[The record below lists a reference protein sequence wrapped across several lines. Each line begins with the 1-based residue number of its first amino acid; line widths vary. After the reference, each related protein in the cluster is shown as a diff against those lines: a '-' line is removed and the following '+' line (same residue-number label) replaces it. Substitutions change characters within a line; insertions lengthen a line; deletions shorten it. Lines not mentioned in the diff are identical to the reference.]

1 MKYHLSELSSQQGE
15 YMRRI
20 QRLGIP
26 AVALGLLLA
35 ACGSSNSSS
44 KDTVADTVANM
55 GTTDTMLDNGASAKI
70 DPTAL
75 GLIKDG
81 AITVCTD
88 APYEPFEFQDATT
101 KEWTGF
107 DMDLMKVIATNIG
120 GLSLNVTVQPFDGI
134 WLAPKAKTCDLVASA
149 MTITADRSANA
160 LFSEPYFDADQ
171 SLLVRIADKATL
183 VDLAS
188 LKGKTIAVQTGTT
201 GETYAKENA
210 KDSTLKSFDE
220 PAAMFLALEG
230 KQVDAILQDLPVNGA
245 RQVKEP
251 TKFALTATFATGE
264 QYGFALA
271 QDNTTLASAI
281 NSGLKAA
288 KDSGEYD
295 TIFAKY
301 FGAKG

>member
-1 MKYHLSELSSQQGE
+1 
-15 YMRRI
+15 MRRI
-20 QRLGIP
+20 QRLAIP
-26 AVALGLLLA
+26 VVALSLFLV
-35 ACGSSNSSS
+35 ACGSDS
-44 KDTVADTVANM
+44 DTASDETTVDTSAEVI
-55 GTTDTMLDNGASAKI
+55 TDDTMVDDSASAKI
-70 DPTAL
+70 DITAL
-75 GLIKDG
+75 GLIKEG

-88 APYEPFEFQDATT
+88 APYEPFEFQDEAT

-120 GLSLNVTVQPFDGI
+120 GLSLEVTVQPFDGI

-149 MTITADRSANA
+149 MTITEERAANA
-160 LFSEPYFDADQ
+160 LFSDPYFDADQ
-171 SLLVRIADKATL
+171 SLLVRAEDKATL

-188 LKGKTIAVQTGTT
+188 LAGKTIAVQTGTT

-251 TKFALTATFATGE
+251 TKFALTATFTTGE

-271 QDNTTLASAI
+271 QDNTTLAEAVK
-281 NSGLKAA
+281 SGLAAA

>member
-1 MKYHLSELSSQQGE
+1 
-15 YMRRI
+15 MRRI
-20 QRLGIP
+20 QRLAIP
-26 AVALGLLLA
+26 VVALSLFLV
-35 ACGSSNSSS
+35 ACGSDS
-44 KDTVADTVANM
+44 DTASDETTVDTSAEVI
-55 GTTDTMLDNGASAKI
+55 TDDTMVDDSASAKI
-70 DPTAL
+70 DIAAL
-75 GLIKDG
+75 GLIKEG

-88 APYEPFEFQDATT
+88 APYEPFEFQDEAT

-120 GLSLNVTVQPFDGI
+120 GLSLEVTVQPFDGI

-149 MTITADRSANA
+149 MTITEERAANA
-160 LFSEPYFDADQ
+160 LFSDPYFDADQ
-171 SLLVRIADKATL
+171 SLLVRAEDKATL

-188 LKGKTIAVQTGTT
+188 LAGKTIAVQTGTT

-251 TKFALTATFATGE
+251 TKFALTATFTTGE

-271 QDNTTLASAI
+271 QDNTTLAEAV
-281 NSGLKAA
+281 NSGLAAA

>member
-1 MKYHLSELSSQQGE
+1 
-15 YMRRI
+15 MRRI
-20 QRLGIP
+20 QRLAIP
-26 AVALGLLLA
+26 AVALSLFLV
-35 ACGSSNSSS
+35 ACGSDSDSSS
-44 KDTVADTVANM
+44 DEATADTTAEVV
-55 GTTDTMLDNGASAKI
+55 TDDTMADDSASAKI

-75 GLIKDG
+75 GLIKEG

-88 APYEPFEFQDATT
+88 APYEPFEFQDETT

-107 DMDLMKVIATNIG
+107 DMDLMKAIATNIG
-120 GLSLNVTVQPFDGI
+120 GLSLEVTVQPFDGI

-149 MTITADRSANA
+149 MTITEERAANA

-171 SLLVRIADKATL
+171 SLLVRTEDKATL

-188 LKGKTIAVQTGTT
+188 LAGKTIAVQTGTT

-271 QDNTTLASAI
+271 QDNTTLAAAV
-281 NSGLKAA
+281 NSGLAAA

>member
-1 MKYHLSELSSQQGE
+1 
-15 YMRRI
+15 MRRI
-20 QRLGIP
+20 QRLAVP
-26 AVALGLLLA
+26 VVALSLFLV
-35 ACGSSNSSS
+35 ACGSDS
-44 KDTVADTVANM
+44 DTASDEAIADTTAEVV
-55 GTTDTMLDNGASAKI
+55 TDDTMADDSASAKI
-70 DPTAL
+70 DITAL
-75 GLIKDG
+75 GLIKEG

-107 DMDLMKVIATNIG
+107 DMDLMKAIATNIG
-120 GLSLNVTVQPFDGI
+120 GLSLEVTVQPFDGI

-149 MTITADRSANA
+149 MTITEERAANA

-171 SLLVRIADKATL
+171 SLLVRTEDKATL

-188 LKGKTIAVQTGTT
+188 LAGKTIAVQTGTT

-230 KQVDAILQDLPVNGA
+230 KQVDAILQDLPVNVA

-271 QDNTTLASAI
+271 QDNTTLAAAV
-281 NSGLKAA
+281 NSGLAAA

>member
-1 MKYHLSELSSQQGE
+1 
-15 YMRRI
+15 MRRI
-20 QRLGIP
+20 QRLAIP
-26 AVALGLLLA
+26 VVALSLFLV
-35 ACGSSNSSS
+35 ACGSDS
-44 KDTVADTVANM
+44 DTASDETTVDTSAEVI
-55 GTTDTMLDNGASAKI
+55 TDDTMVDDSASAKI
-70 DPTAL
+70 DITAL
-75 GLIKDG
+75 GLIKEG

-88 APYEPFEFQDATT
+88 APYEPFEFQDEAT

-120 GLSLNVTVQPFDGI
+120 GLSLEVTVQPFDGI

-149 MTITADRSANA
+149 MTITEERAANA

-171 SLLVRIADKATL
+171 SLLVRTEDKATL

-188 LKGKTIAVQTGTT
+188 LAGKTIAVQTGTT

-251 TKFALTATFATGE
+251 TKFALTATFTTGE

-271 QDNTTLASAI
+271 QDNTTLAEAV
-281 NSGLKAA
+281 NSGLAAA

>member
-1 MKYHLSELSSQQGE
+1 
-15 YMRRI
+15 MRRI
-20 QRLGIP
+20 QRLAIP
-26 AVALGLLLA
+26 VVALSLFLV
-35 ACGSSNSSS
+35 ACGSDS
-44 KDTVADTVANM
+44 DT
-55 GTTDTMLDNGASAKI
+55 TTDETTVDTSAEVVTDDTMADDSAAAKI
-70 DPTAL
+70 DIAAL
-75 GLIKDG
+75 GLIKEG

-88 APYEPFEFQDATT
+88 APYEPFEFQEETT

-120 GLSLNVTVQPFDGI
+120 GLSLEVTVQPFDGI

-149 MTITADRSANA
+149 MTITEERSANA

-171 SLLVRIADKATL
+171 SLLVRTDDKATL

-264 QYGFALA
+264 QYGFAFS
-271 QDNTTLASAI
+271 QDNTTLATAV
-281 NSGLKAA
+281 NNGLAAA

>member
-1 MKYHLSELSSQQGE
+1 
-15 YMRRI
+15 MRRI
-20 QRLGIP
+20 QRLAIP
-26 AVALGLLLA
+26 VVALSLFLV
-35 ACGSSNSSS
+35 ACGSDS
-44 KDTVADTVANM
+44 DT
-55 GTTDTMLDNGASAKI
+55 TTDEATVDTSAEVMTDDTTADDSASTKI
-70 DPTAL
+70 DIKAL

-88 APYEPFEFQDATT
+88 APYEPFEFQDEAT

-120 GLSLNVTVQPFDGI
+120 GLSLEVTVQPFDGI

-149 MTITADRSANA
+149 MTITEERSANA
-160 LFSEPYFDADQ
+160 LFSDPYFAADQ
-171 SLLVRIADKATL
+171 SLLVRTDDKATL

-188 LKGKTIAVQTGTT
+188 LAGKTIAVQTGTT

-251 TKFALTATFATGE
+251 TKFALTATFTTGE
-264 QYGFALA
+264 QYGFAFA
-271 QDNTTLASAI
+271 QDNTTLATAV
-281 NSGLKAA
+281 NNGLAAA

>member
-1 MKYHLSELSSQQGE
+1 
-15 YMRRI
+15 MRRI
-20 QRLGIP
+20 QRLAIP
-26 AVALGLLLA
+26 VVALSLFLV
-35 ACGSSNSSS
+35 ACGSDS
-44 KDTVADTVANM
+44 DTASDETTVDTSAEVI
-55 GTTDTMLDNGASAKI
+55 TDDTMVDDSASAKI
-70 DPTAL
+70 DITAL
-75 GLIKDG
+75 GLIKEG

-88 APYEPFEFQDATT
+88 APYEPFEFQDEAT

-120 GLSLNVTVQPFDGI
+120 GLSLEVTVQPFDGI

-149 MTITADRSANA
+149 MTITEERAANA

-171 SLLVRIADKATL
+171 SLLVRTEDKATL

-188 LKGKTIAVQTGTT
+188 LAGKTIAVQTGTT

-220 PAAMFLALEG
+220 PAAMFLALED

-251 TKFALTATFATGE
+251 TKFALTATFTTGE

-271 QDNTTLASAI
+271 QDNTTLAEAV
-281 NSGLKAA
+281 NSGLAAA

>member
-1 MKYHLSELSSQQGE
+1 
-15 YMRRI
+15 MRRI
-20 QRLGIP
+20 QRLAIP
-26 AVALGLLLA
+26 VVALSLFLV
-35 ACGSSNSSS
+35 ACGSDSDTASDETTVDTSAEVITDDTMVDESASS
-44 KDTVADTVANM
+44 K
-55 GTTDTMLDNGASAKI
+55 I
-70 DPTAL
+70 DITAL
-75 GLIKDG
+75 GLIKEG

-88 APYEPFEFQDATT
+88 APYEPFEFQDEAT

-120 GLSLNVTVQPFDGI
+120 GLSLEVTVQPFDGI

-149 MTITADRSANA
+149 MTITEERAANA
-160 LFSEPYFDADQ
+160 LFSDPYFDADQ
-171 SLLVRIADKATL
+171 SLLVRAEDKATL

-188 LKGKTIAVQTGTT
+188 LAGKTIAVQTGTT

-251 TKFALTATFATGE
+251 TKFALTATFTTGE

-271 QDNTTLASAI
+271 QDNTTLAEAV
-281 NSGLKAA
+281 NSGLAAA

>member
-1 MKYHLSELSSQQGE
+1 
-15 YMRRI
+15 MRRI
-20 QRLGIP
+20 QRLAVP
-26 AVALGLLLA
+26 VVALSLFLV
-35 ACGSSNSSS
+35 ACGSDS
-44 KDTVADTVANM
+44 DTASDEATADTTAEVV
-55 GTTDTMLDNGASAKI
+55 TDDTMADDSASAKI
-70 DPTAL
+70 DITAL
-75 GLIKDG
+75 GLIKEG

-88 APYEPFEFQDATT
+88 APYEPFEFQDETT

-107 DMDLMKVIATNIG
+107 DMDLMKAIATNIG
-120 GLSLNVTVQPFDGI
+120 GLSLEVTVQPFDGI

-149 MTITADRSANA
+149 MTITEERAANA
-160 LFSEPYFDADQ
+160 LFSDPYFDADQ
-171 SLLVRIADKATL
+171 SLLVRAEDKATL

-188 LKGKTIAVQTGTT
+188 LAGKTIAVQTGTT

-251 TKFALTATFATGE
+251 TKFALTATFTTGE

-271 QDNTTLASAI
+271 QDNTTLAEAV
-281 NSGLKAA
+281 NSGLAAA

>member
-1 MKYHLSELSSQQGE
+1 
-15 YMRRI
+15 MRRI
-20 QRLGIP
+20 QRLAIP
-26 AVALGLLLA
+26 VVALSLFLV
-35 ACGSSNSSS
+35 ACGSDSVTASDETTV
-44 KDTVADTVANM
+44 DTSAEVITD
-55 GTTDTMLDNGASAKI
+55 DTMVDDSASAKI
-70 DPTAL
+70 DITAL
-75 GLIKDG
+75 GLIKEG

-88 APYEPFEFQDATT
+88 APYEPFEFQDEAT

-120 GLSLNVTVQPFDGI
+120 GLSLEVTVQPFDGI

-149 MTITADRSANA
+149 MTITEERAANA
-160 LFSEPYFDADQ
+160 LFSDPYFDADQ
-171 SLLVRIADKATL
+171 SLLVRAEDKATL

-188 LKGKTIAVQTGTT
+188 LAGKTIAVQTGTT

-251 TKFALTATFATGE
+251 TKFALTATFTTGE

-271 QDNTTLASAI
+271 QDNTTLAEAV
-281 NSGLKAA
+281 NSGLAAA

>member
-1 MKYHLSELSSQQGE
+1 
-15 YMRRI
+15 MRRI
-20 QRLGIP
+20 QRLAIP
-26 AVALGLLLA
+26 VVALSLFLV
-35 ACGSSNSSS
+35 ACGSDS
-44 KDTVADTVANM
+44 DTASDETTVDTSAEVI
-55 GTTDTMLDNGASAKI
+55 TDDTMVDDSAAAKI
-70 DPTAL
+70 DIAAL
-75 GLIKDG
+75 GLIKEG

-88 APYEPFEFQDATT
+88 APYEPFEFQDETT

-107 DMDLMKVIATNIG
+107 DMDLMKAIATNIG
-120 GLSLNVTVQPFDGI
+120 GLSLEVTVQPFDGI

-149 MTITADRSANA
+149 MTINEERSANA
-160 LFSEPYFDADQ
+160 LFSDPYFDADQ
-171 SLLVRIADKATL
+171 SLLVRADDKATL

-188 LKGKTIAVQTGTT
+188 LAGKTIAVQTGTT

-210 KDSTLKSFDE
+210 KVSTLKSFDE

-251 TKFALTATFATGE
+251 TKFALTATFTTGE

-271 QDNTTLASAI
+271 QDNTTLAEAV
-281 NSGLKAA
+281 NSGLAAA

>member
-1 MKYHLSELSSQQGE
+1 
-15 YMRRI
+15 MRRI
-20 QRLGIP
+20 QRLAIP
-26 AVALGLLLA
+26 VVALSLFLV
-35 ACGSSNSSS
+35 ACGSDS
-44 KDTVADTVANM
+44 DTASDETTVDTSAEVI
-55 GTTDTMLDNGASAKI
+55 TDDTMVDDSASAKI
-70 DPTAL
+70 DITAL
-75 GLIKDG
+75 GLIKEG

-88 APYEPFEFQDATT
+88 APYEPFEFQDEAT

-120 GLSLNVTVQPFDGI
+120 GLSLEVTVQPFDGI

-149 MTITADRSANA
+149 MTITEERAANA
-160 LFSEPYFDADQ
+160 LFSDPYFDADQ
-171 SLLVRIADKATL
+171 SLLVRTDDKATL
-183 VDLAS
+183 VDIAS
-188 LKGKTIAVQTGTT
+188 LEGKTIAVQTGTT

-251 TKFALTATFATGE
+251 TKFALTATFTTGE

-271 QDNTTLASAI
+271 QDNTTLAEAV
-281 NSGLKAA
+281 NSGLAAA

>member
-1 MKYHLSELSSQQGE
+1 
-15 YMRRI
+15 MRRI
-20 QRLGIP
+20 QRLAIP
-26 AVALGLLLA
+26 VVALSLFLV
-35 ACGSSNSSS
+35 ACGSDS
-44 KDTVADTVANM
+44 DTASDETTVDTSAEVI
-55 GTTDTMLDNGASAKI
+55 TDDTMVDDSASAKI
-70 DPTAL
+70 DITAL
-75 GLIKDG
+75 GLIKEG

-88 APYEPFEFQDATT
+88 APYEPFEFQDEAT

-120 GLSLNVTVQPFDGI
+120 GLSLEVTVQPFDGI

-149 MTITADRSANA
+149 MTITEERAANA
-160 LFSEPYFDADQ
+160 LFSDPYFDADQ
-171 SLLVRIADKATL
+171 SLLVRAEDKATL

-188 LKGKTIAVQTGTT
+188 LAGKTIAVQTGTT

-230 KQVDAILQDLPVNGA
+230 KQVDAILQDRPVNGA

-251 TKFALTATFATGE
+251 TKFALTATFTTGE

-271 QDNTTLASAI
+271 QDNTTLAEAV
-281 NSGLKAA
+281 NSGLAAA

>member
-1 MKYHLSELSSQQGE
+1 
-15 YMRRI
+15 MRRI
-20 QRLGIP
+20 QRLAIP
-26 AVALGLLLA
+26 VVALSLFLV
-35 ACGSSNSSS
+35 ACGSDS
-44 KDTVADTVANM
+44 DTASDETTVDTSAEVI
-55 GTTDTMLDNGASAKI
+55 TDDTMVDDSASAKI
-70 DPTAL
+70 DIAAL
-75 GLIKDG
+75 GLIKEG

-88 APYEPFEFQDATT
+88 APYEPFEYQDEVT

-120 GLSLNVTVQPFDGI
+120 GLSLEVTVQPFDGI

-149 MTITADRSANA
+149 MTITEERAANA
-160 LFSEPYFDADQ
+160 LFSDPYFDADQ
-171 SLLVRIADKATL
+171 SLLVRAEDKATL

-188 LKGKTIAVQTGTT
+188 LAGKTIAVQTGTT

-251 TKFALTATFATGE
+251 TKFALTATFTTGE

-271 QDNTTLASAI
+271 QDNTTLAEAV
-281 NSGLKAA
+281 NSGLAAA

>member
-1 MKYHLSELSSQQGE
+1 
-15 YMRRI
+15 MRRI
-20 QRLGIP
+20 QRLAIP
-26 AVALGLLLA
+26 VVALSLFLV
-35 ACGSSNSSS
+35 ACGSDS
-44 KDTVADTVANM
+44 DTTSDETTVDTSAEVI
-55 GTTDTMLDNGASAKI
+55 TDDTMVDDSASAKI
-70 DPTAL
+70 DITAL
-75 GLIKDG
+75 SLIKEG

-88 APYEPFEFQDATT
+88 APYEPFEFQDETT

-120 GLSLNVTVQPFDGI
+120 GLSLEVTVQPFDGI

-149 MTITADRSANA
+149 MTITEERAANA
-160 LFSEPYFDADQ
+160 LFSDPYFDADQ
-171 SLLVRIADKATL
+171 SLLVRAEDKATL

-188 LKGKTIAVQTGTT
+188 LAGKTIAVQTGTT

-251 TKFALTATFATGE
+251 TKFALTATFTTGE

-271 QDNTTLASAI
+271 QDNTTLAEAV
-281 NSGLKAA
+281 NSGLAAA

>member
-1 MKYHLSELSSQQGE
+1 
-15 YMRRI
+15 MRRI
-20 QRLGIP
+20 QRLAIP
-26 AVALGLLLA
+26 VVALSLFLV
-35 ACGSSNSSS
+35 ACGSDS
-44 KDTVADTVANM
+44 DTASDETTVDTSAEVV
-55 GTTDTMLDNGASAKI
+55 TDDTMVDDSASAKI
-70 DPTAL
+70 DITAL
-75 GLIKDG
+75 GLIKEG

-88 APYEPFEFQDATT
+88 APYEPFEFQDEAT

-120 GLSLNVTVQPFDGI
+120 GLSLEVTVQPFDGI

-149 MTITADRSANA
+149 MTITEERAANA
-160 LFSEPYFDADQ
+160 LFSDPYFDADQ
-171 SLLVRIADKATL
+171 SLLVRAEDKATL

-188 LKGKTIAVQTGTT
+188 LAGKTIAVQTGTT

-251 TKFALTATFATGE
+251 TKFALTATFTTGE

-271 QDNTTLASAI
+271 QDNTTLAEAV
-281 NSGLKAA
+281 NSGLAAA